1 MNIMNTLTITI
12 PQKLFK
18 SEELMVIPRK
28 EYEEYLELKETK
40 SGGVTEKNILR
51 WSREAKSLKNVG
63 KLPVLISLKG
73 LK

>member
-1 MNIMNTLTITI
+1 MLTITI

-40 SGGVTEKNILR
+40 SVGVAEENILR
-51 WSREAKSLKNVG
+51 WSREAKSLKKAGN
-63 KLPVLISLKG
+63 LPVLNSLRE
-73 LK
+73 LR